1 MATPGFTAEYGLY
14 RSSRTYQGG
23 GFDGGDH
30 LNEMVGPAGA
40 MCNPTAYAQCIAH
53 NFQQL
58 DPSLL
63 LIVCQKQYG
72 CVSGSSCVGEGANR
86 HCVPPAE
93 GTCGGLGCPY
103 GNACCEGTCC
113 SPGDS
118 CCAGSCCTPGRIC
131 CGETCC
137 PHGQVCCNGACCTP
151 ESCCHNAC
159 KNLARDHH
167 NCGSCGHVCQQGTV
181 CCNGT
186 CCNDASC
193 CQNTGLC
200 CPTGQSC
207 CNGTCLPAGYT
218 CCNGNSIPPTSQL
231 KSWSQ
236 YFLYSPG
243 CQSIEGL
250 TLTFDAAQNPMISTT
265 GFSVQLNAFQ
275 QDTVGSFLQFI
286 FFVANGPITANIQ
299 DHTTS
304 PPGGSS
310 PYASFQSDSQYLS
323 IELTYDNDGEAVN
336 GAIFSVC
343 DSDGN
348 SCESYPLAVP
358 SPFHHP
364 INAFQVNIVYDPGSG
379 GTLGAYA
386 KFTQGSGAITY
397 QVSNGQQL
405 CNLGKNPDQCAINW
419 SPTAEESNIVYGSI
433 SSSTGTCCGQ
443 VLTQKFTS

>member
-1 MATPGFTAEYGLY
+1 
-14 RSSRTYQGG
+14 
-23 GFDGGDH
+23 
-30 LNEMVGPAGA
+30 
-40 MCNPTAYAQCIAH
+40 
-53 NFQQL
+53 
-58 DPSLL
+58 
-63 LIVCQKQYG
+63 
-72 CVSGSSCVGEGANR
+72 
-86 HCVPPAE
+86 
-93 GTCGGLGCPY
+93 
-103 GNACCEGTCC
+103 
-113 SPGDS
+113 
-118 CCAGSCCTPGRIC
+118 
-131 CGETCC
+131 
-137 PHGQVCCNGACCTP
+137 
-151 ESCCHNAC
+151 
-159 KNLARDHH
+159 
-167 NCGSCGHVCQQGTV
+167 
-181 CCNGT
+181 
-186 CCNDASC
+186 
-193 CQNTGLC
+193 
-200 CPTGQSC
+200 
-207 CNGTCLPAGYT
+207 
-218 CCNGNSIPPTSQL
+218 
-231 KSWSQ
+231 
-236 YFLYSPG
+236 
-243 CQSIEGL
+243 
-250 TLTFDAAQNPMISTT
+250 LTFDAAQNPMISTT

-275 QDTVGSFLQFI
+275 QGTVGSFLQFI
-286 FFVANGPITANIQ
+286 FFVGNGAIIANIQ

-364 INAFQVNIVYDPGSG
+364 INAFQVNVVYDPGSG